1 MDTYVTLQGDTW
13 DLIAYKVYGNE
24 LYADRLMSE
33 NIQYIGV
40 WVFGAGTVLNIPEI
54 TEDED
59 TELPPWR
66 Y

>member
-1 MDTYVTLQGDTW
+1 MDTYVTIQGDTW

-24 LYADRLMSE
+24 LYADRLMNE
-33 NIQYIGV
+33 NIQFIGV
-40 WVFGAGTVLNIPEI
+40 WVFSAGIVLNIPEI
-54 TEDED
+54 EVDED